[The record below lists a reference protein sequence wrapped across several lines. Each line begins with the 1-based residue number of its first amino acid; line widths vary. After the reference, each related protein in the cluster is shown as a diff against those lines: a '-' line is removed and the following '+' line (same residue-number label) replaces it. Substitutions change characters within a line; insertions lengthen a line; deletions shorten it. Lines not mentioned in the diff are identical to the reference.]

1 MIKKT
6 KKKID
11 NFFLK
16 IKNYFLNI
24 IRLKAT
30 PHEIA
35 LGFAIGTFIEILPAF
50 FGMDYLL
57 ALLVIL
63 VYPKVSKVSLFGALI
78 ILNAVILYPIHALN
92 YYIGN
97 LIYAG
102 EPTVYFN
109 IVFLDN
115 LINISRRFLIGS
127 LITAP
132 IISTIA
138 YFVVKK
144 AVKGIQEKETNV

>member
-35 LGFAIGTFIEILPAF
+35 LGLAIGTFIEILPAF
-50 FGMDYLL
+50 FGIDHLL

-63 VYPKVSKVSLFGALI
+63 A
-78 ILNAVILYPIHALN
+78 
-92 YYIGN
+92 
-97 LIYAG
+97 
-102 EPTVYFN
+102 
-109 IVFLDN
+109 
-115 LINISRRFLIGS
+115 
-127 LITAP
+127 
-132 IISTIA
+132 
-138 YFVVKK
+138 
-144 AVKGIQEKETNV
+144 